1 MWKGKKKM
9 ARKNQDDIW
18 CFEADTVRERLI
30 DDLQIDSTRVPLYP
44 KKKKPQ
50 TSYPVW
56 RSSGLA
62 ATENSSVKLA
72 VNSKGKGL

>member
-1 MWKGKKKM
+1 M

-44 KKKKPQ
+44 KKKKNPKPHTLFEDQVVWLLQKTPQ
-50 TSYPVW
+50 S
-56 RSSGLA
+56 
-62 ATENSSVKLA
+62 N
-72 VNSKGKGL
+72 